1 MVHLIGVMMNSKAR
15 RRRGADLDEAILDAT
30 WEELADKGYLGL
42 TLETVAKRAGTS
54 RPVLHRR
61 WESRGELVT
70 AALARHVARNPIS
83 VPDQGSVRDEMILLL
98 QRLSDRARPELLRI
112 VFDMREDLLE
122 ARSNLADLTGRI
134 GERGV
139 VTDILV
145 RGVERREID
154 AARITPRIAS
164 LPIDLA
170 RHDMLMTLQPLSSSS
185 IHEIVDEIFLPLIAR
200 TPS

>member
-1 MVHLIGVMMNSKAR
+1 MHLIGVRMDSKAQ

-30 WEELADKGYLGL
+30 WDELATKGYVGL
-42 TLETVAKRAGTS
+42 TLEAVAKRAGTS

-61 WESRGELVT
+61 WESRSELVT

-83 VPDQGSVRDEMILLL
+83 VADHGSVRSEMILLL

-139 VTDILV
+139 VTDILA
-145 RGVERREID
+145 RGIKRGEID
-154 AARITPRIAS
+154 ATRITPRIAS

-170 RHDMLMTLQPLSSSS
+170 RHDMLMTLQPLSIGS
-185 IHEIVDEIFLPLIAR
+185 IHEIVDEIFLPLVGR
-200 TPS
+200 TPI

>member
-1 MVHLIGVMMNSKAR
+1 MHLIGVAMDSKTQ
-15 RRRGADLDEAILDAT
+15 RRRGAELDEAILDAT
-30 WEELADKGYLGL
+30 WDELIDEGYVGL
-42 TLETVAKRAGTS
+42 TLEAVAKRAGTS

-61 WESRGELVT
+61 WESRSELVT

-83 VPDQGSVRDEMILLL
+83 VADQGSVRDEMITLL

-139 VTDILV
+139 VTNILD
-145 RGVERREID
+145 RGIERGEID
-154 AARITPRIAS
+154 AARITSRIAS

-170 RHDMLMTLQPLSSSS
+170 RHDMLMTLQPLSGSS
-185 IHEIVDEIFLPLIAR
+185 IQEIVDEVFLPLVVR
-200 TPS
+200 SSM